1 MRKTDPK
8 PNQMITDFKEMM
20 ERYNE
25 RGITSLA
32 VEDELILDTVN
43 STQVLMNEV
52 QIYLARLV
60 NNLILRFLNQI
71 ENQVEDL

>member
-1 MRKTDPK
+1 
-8 PNQMITDFKEMM
+8 MITDFKEMM